1 MTMPIT
7 EARQQPGARLLAVED
22 EPDILLAGLRYAGL
36 EVATAAAGTEAMQRH
51 RPDLIVLDV
60 VLPGTDGSEVLQ
72 RLRTVGCL
80 PGRPVW

>member
-7 EARQQPGARLLAVED
+7 QARQQPGARLLAVED
-22 EPDILLAGLRYAGL
+22 EPNILLASLRCAGF
-36 EVATAAAGTEAMQRH
+36 EVATAAAGTEAVQRH

-60 VLPGTDGSEVLQ
+60 VLPGTDGFEVLR

-80 PGRPVW
+80 LQRPVW